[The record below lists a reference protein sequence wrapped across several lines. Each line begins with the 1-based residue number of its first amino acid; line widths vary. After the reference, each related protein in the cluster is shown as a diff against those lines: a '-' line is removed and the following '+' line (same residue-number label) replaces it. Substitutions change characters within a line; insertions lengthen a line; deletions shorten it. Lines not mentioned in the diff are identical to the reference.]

1 MTYPG
6 PTRPPLGR
14 GRCII
19 TSSRAV
25 EYAFEGQSSSPASSI
40 FTAALIQ
47 GLAAG
52 AADTN
57 SDGLISA
64 SELFAY
70 ITERVMEQGARQ
82 TPQMWLE
89 GEGELFLARAAE
101 HIASSAAAPAI
112 IPARQT
118 PQHPTSNYT
127 APNQTSPSQDVIAG
141 YSPDGPDVADQL
153 GFARHIEAL
162 ATLIA
167 SRELMPPMSIGLFGG
182 WGSGKSLF
190 MRQLGSRIDQIARS
204 AENYELRNESAGP
217 YSPHIAQIRFNAW
230 HYVDADMW
238 ASLATRI
245 FQGIA
250 EYLEKA
256 SGSPGDAHRVLLG
269 QLETSQLL
277 LREAEQ
283 RQPRPRKRSL
293 KRSVRFQAFVERL
306 VTAV

>member
-25 EYAFEGQSSSPASSI
+25 EYAFEGQEGSSPASSI

-167 SRELMPPMSIGLFGG
+167 SRELMPPMSIWLVWGLGLRK
-182 WGSGKSLF
+182 KSF
-190 MRQLGSRIDQIARS
+190 HAPTRQQNRSDCQISRK
-204 AENYELRNESAGP
+204 L
-217 YSPHIAQIRFNAW
+217 
-230 HYVDADMW
+230 
-238 ASLATRI
+238 
-245 FQGIA
+245 
-250 EYLEKA
+250 
-256 SGSPGDAHRVLLG
+256 
-269 QLETSQLL
+269 
-277 LREAEQ
+277 
-283 RQPRPRKRSL
+283 
-293 KRSVRFQAFVERL
+293 
-306 VTAV
+306 